1 MQHTTHPIWQPS
13 AARVAGSHLHA
24 FNKLAEA
31 AYDRSL
37 PDYHSLWQASVD
49 DPARFWGLVWDYCGV
64 IGDKGSS
71 VLEHGDNMLAARFFP
86 EARLNYAEN
95 LLRRDGDSTA
105 LVFWGE
111 DKVKQELSWQALRQL
126 VSRLQ
131 QAMQAAGI
139 TAGDRVAGLL
149 PNMPETVA
157 AMLATTSLGAV
168 WTSCSPDFGIDGAID
183 RFGQTE
189 PKLLFCPDGYW
200 YNGKQIDIRD
210 KMLALADGLPSVEQF
225 IAIPYLGETSVFA
238 ESLPRTITLT
248 DFIAPISPQPL
259 QFTRVGFNH
268 PLFILYSSGT
278 TGKPKCIVHGTG
290 GTLLQHL
297 KEHQLHGDVHQ
308 GDHLFYF
315 TTCGWMMWNWL
326 VSGLASGAAL
336 MLYDGS
342 PFAAH
347 GRVLWEYAQHW
358 QFSHFGTSAKYID
371 GLRKIDLIP
380 AQEYRLDALRAVFS
394 TGSPLMAESYD
405 WVYANIK
412 QDINLASISGGTDI
426 VSCFALGCATLP
438 VYRGELQCRGL
449 GMAVDIYNSH
459 GRPVRQEKGE
469 LVCTRPFPS
478 MPVGFWQDPQGSK
491 YRQAYFGRFDN
502 IWCHG
507 DYAEITAHDGMV
519 IYGRSD
525 AVLNP
530 GGVRIGTAEIYRQ
543 VEGFAEVLES
553 LAVGQRWQD
562 DERVVLF
569 VRLREGCQLD
579 DELAARLRE
588 QIKRGASP
596 RHVPARIIAVA
607 DIPRTISGKIVELAV
622 KNVIHGEPVNN
633 LSALAN
639 PEALKLFADLPQLQS

>member
-1 MQHTTHPIWQPS
+1 MQHSILPIWQPS
-13 AARVAGSHLHA
+13 AERIAGSHLHA
-24 FNKLAEA
+24 FTRLAEA
-31 AYDRSL
+31 AYDRPL
-37 PDYHSLWQASVD
+37 PDYQTLWQASVD
-49 DPARFWGLVWDYCGV
+49 DPGRFWALVWDYCRV
-64 IGDKGSS
+64 LGDKGGSA
-71 VLEHGDNMLAARFFP
+71 LEQADNMLAARFFP

-95 LLRRDGDSTA
+95 LLRHDGDATA

-111 DKVKQELSWQALRQL
+111 DKVKSRYSWQQLRQL

-139 TAGDRVAGLL
+139 VAGDRVAGFL

-157 AMLATTSLGAV
+157 AMLAATSLGAV

-200 YNGKQIDIRD
+200 YGGKQIDIRD
-210 KMLALADGLPSVEQF
+210 KMQALAAGLPSVQQF
-225 IAIPYLGETSVFA
+225 IAVPYLGETAAFA
-238 ESLPRTITLT
+238 ASLPRTITLD
-248 DFIAPISPQPL
+248 DFIARFAARPL
-259 QFTRVGFNH
+259 QFVRVEFNH

-297 KEHQLHGDVHQ
+297 KEHQLHADIHH

-342 PFAAH
+342 PFANQGH
-347 GRVLWEYAQHW
+347 ILWEYAQQW
-358 QFSHFGTSAKYID
+358 QFTQFGTSAKYID
-371 GLRKIDLIP
+371 GLRKINLAP
-380 AQEYRLDALRAVFS
+380 ATQYRLDALRAIFS
-394 TGSPLMAESYD
+394 TGSPLMAESFD

-426 VSCFALGCATLP
+426 VSCFALGCANLP

-449 GMAVDIYNSH
+449 GMAVDIFNSY

-478 MPVGFWQDPQGSK
+478 MPVGFWQDEQGSK

-502 IWCHG
+502 VWCHG
-507 DYAEITAHDGMV
+507 DYAEITAHNGMV

-543 VEGFAEVLES
+543 VESFPEVVES

-569 VRLREGCQLD
+569 VRLQQGHVLD
-579 DELAARLRE
+579 EALVNRLRE

-596 RHVPARIIAVA
+596 RHVPARIIAVT

-639 PEALKLFADLPQLQS
+639 PEALQLFANLPQLQH